1 MMPQNNWLASY
12 PKVEKWEY
20 CVVKVWQKQA
30 SCSEVLHF
38 LGLTR
43 AVLLDAHDRL
53 MSFHK
58 PSDSLS
64 LEVNKLPAEILKGLK
79 C

>member
-1 MMPQNNWLASY
+1 MMPQNNWVASY
-12 PKVEKWEY
+12 PKAEKWEY

-30 SCSEVLHF
+30 SCSEGLHF

-43 AVLLDAHDRL
+43 AVLLDAHNRL
-53 MSFHK
+53 MSSHK

-64 LEVNKLPAEILKGLK
+64 LEVNK
-79 C
+79 